1 MHPEPGLTNKIA
13 RNRESKLD
21 QRSESRSEKRKKKK
35 KSMGTTVAG
44 LAPGLSRKLKKVL
57 ESRIDTPDLLSSLN
71 TLSSF
76 YDDNTPQARRNLRS
90 TIEKRALSIN
100 REFLDASHA
109 AQLALDSVEN
119 EVDALAECCDR
130 IAKALNSCSASTADI
145 IGTTERLKQELE
157 TTTQRQEIVACFLRD
172 YQLSPEEINALREE
186 ELNENFFKALS
197 HVQEIYANCKV
208 LLRTHHQRA
217 GLELM
222 DMMAVYQEGA
232 YERLCRWV
240 QAECRKLGDTD
251 NPEVSELLKTA
262 VRYLRERSV
271 LFKYCAEEVANMRH
285 NALFR
290 RFISALTRGGPGGL
304 PRPIEVHAHDPLR
317 YVGDMLGWLHQAL
330 ASERELVAVLLDP
343 DTITDSGPKQFSN
356 NSENG
361 SGKTES
367 DLMFVLDRIFE
378 GVCRPFKLRVE
389 QVLQSQPSLIV
400 SYKLSSTLEFYCYT
414 ISDLLG
420 RETALCNTLWALKD
434 AAQKTFF
441 DILKGRGEKLLRY
454 PPLVAVDLSP
464 PPAVREGV
472 SVLLEVI
479 DNYNSMMVPASGQK
493 PAFGPV
499 ISAIL
504 DPIVQMCEQAAEA
517 HKSKGAGHSSR
528 RSRMSSDSGQL
539 TKSSVDA
546 ILSNSSSASSS
557 LTSETPSKIFLI
569 NCLCAIQQP
578 LSGYEAVADY
588 VKRLGA
594 MIDNHLCVLVEKEAD
609 AILRRCNLSEKMP
622 HFQNSIHKEGDN
634 EVGTPLAEMEDT
646 SPAVLSECLKALF
659 GLILGSESSLPEFEQ
674 MQVPRLRS
682 EATIG
687 VARSLAEA
695 YDLIYK
701 AIMDP
706 KNGYPDPSSLPYSLG
721 FSYSPTCSF
730 AASNDNLNTQQPSA
744 NQSFG
749 LREMNFNYVH
759 GSTPDSRIR
768 LICETQKIDQTKPK
782 QESRNQPTTPFQ
794 LSLDIVMEAGLE
806 SMGVSEA
813 WKAHVGMALVQLFY
827 GGYHVLTKVAL
838 NVGINQLV
846 FCFYRDFL
854 AFTILCC
861 SSLYFGCASILIIH
875 FYHSGCRRTR
885 PPITKKLLM
894 SFFFLGLTG
903 IFGNQLL
910 FLIGLSYTNPT
921 YAAAVQPAIPVFT
934 FLFTVIMGIEK
945 VNLLRYEGVAKV
957 GGTLICVSGA
967 ILMVFYRGPALIGDT
982 EMDQVAQIKISARG
996 QPEASRWLIN
1006 GLLDLGF
1013 DNFQLGVIFLI
1024 GNCICMAAFLAIQ
1037 APLLKEYPA
1046 NLSVTA
1052 YSFFFGVALMVVAS
1066 LFMVNEPTDWILTQS
1081 EILAVVYAGTIAS
1094 ALNYGIVT
1102 WSNKILGPA
1111 LVALYNPLQPAFS
1124 AFLSQIFLGTPIYL
1138 GRRTRPPITKKLLM
1152 SFFFLGLTGIFGN
1165 QLLFLIGLSYTNP
1178 TYAAAA
1184 QPAIPVFT
1192 FLIERV
1198 NLLRYEGLAKVG
1210 GTLICVSG
1218 AMLMVLYR
1226 GPALIGDKEMD
1237 HVLQIKRGARGQP
1250 EPSGWLISG
1259 LLNLGF
1265 DHFQLGVMSLIANCC
1280 CMTAF
1285 LAIQAP
1291 LLKKYP
1297 ANLSVTAYSFF
1308 FGVVLTLIVSLFM
1321 VNESTNWILK
1331 QSEILAVVYA
1341 IPMAA
1346 VTVAVGGDIWKA
1358 HVAMAFVQLFNGGY
1372 HVITKVA
1379 LNVGINQ
1386 LVFCVFRDLLALSIL
1401 APLAYVREKRIRPP
1415 TTKNLL
1421 ISFFF
1426 LGLTGIFGNQLLF
1439 LIGLSYTNPTYA
1451 AAIQPSIPVFTF
1463 LLAVMMGTERV
1474 NLLRYDGLAKVGG
1487 TIICVS
1493 GAIFMVLYRGPALIG
1508 YAELGHVTQNEIS
1521 ARGQPEPS
1529 GWLIGGLQNLGFD
1542 NFHLGVLC
1550 LIGNCIC
1557 MAAFLAIQA
1566 SVLKKYPA
1574 NLSVTACSYFFG
1586 ALLMVTVSLFMT
1598 TESTDWSLTSSEI
1611 LAVIY
1616 AGSIASALNYGLITW
1631 CNKIIGP
1638 AMVALYN
1645 PLQPAFSAILSQIF
1659 LGSPIYLGSI
1669 IGGSFIIAGLYMV
1682 TWASSRERQA
1692 TVGVTPHSSW
1702 VSEPLI
1708 HERSAHQRG
1717 LVFSVSASV
1726 SPKSS
1731 SD

>member
-197 HVQEIYANCKV
+197 HVQEIHANCKV

-706 KNGYPDPSSLPYSLG
+706 KNGYPDP
-721 FSYSPTCSF
+721 
-730 AASNDNLNTQQPSA
+730 
-744 NQSFG
+744 
-749 LREMNFNYVH
+749 
-759 GSTPDSRIR
+759 
-768 LICETQKIDQTKPK
+768 
-782 QESRNQPTTPFQ
+782 
-794 LSLDIVMEAGLE
+794 
-806 SMGVSEA
+806 
-813 WKAHVGMALVQLFY
+813 
-827 GGYHVLTKVAL
+827 
-838 NVGINQLV
+838 
-846 FCFYRDFL
+846 
-854 AFTILCC
+854 
-861 SSLYFGCASILIIH
+861 
-875 FYHSGCRRTR
+875 RRTR

-1081 EILAVVYAGTIAS
+1081 EILAVGTIAS

-1138 GRRTRPPITKKLLM
+1138 GSI
-1152 SFFFLGLTGIFGN
+1152 LGG
-1165 QLLFLIGLSYTNP
+1165 
-1178 TYAAAA
+1178 
-1184 QPAIPVFT
+1184 
-1192 FLIERV
+1192 
-1198 NLLRYEGLAKVG
+1198 
-1210 GTLICVSG
+1210 
-1218 AMLMVLYR
+1218 
-1226 GPALIGDKEMD
+1226 
-1237 HVLQIKRGARGQP
+1237 
-1250 EPSGWLISG
+1250 
-1259 LLNLGF
+1259 
-1265 DHFQLGVMSLIANCC
+1265 SLI
-1280 CMTAF
+1280 
-1285 LAIQAP
+1285 
-1291 LLKKYP
+1291 
-1297 ANLSVTAYSFF
+1297 V
-1308 FGVVLTLIVSLFM
+1308 
-1321 VNESTNWILK
+1321 
-1331 QSEILAVVYA
+1331 
-1341 IPMAA
+1341 AA

-1401 APLAYVREKRIRPP
+1401 APLAYVREK
-1415 TTKNLL
+1415 
-1421 ISFFF
+1421 
-1426 LGLTGIFGNQLLF
+1426 IFGNQLLF